1 MSKPGDNGE
10 RPEEEALTVL
20 EAAVAKAVEQLSHM
34 TRRVEDAEAKS
45 TELEEVVKRLTGDV
59 GEASR
64 LLSRLQRLEDENLDL
79 RERLHQGRD
88 GVERL
93 LAKVRFL
100 ENQR

>member
-1 MSKPGDNGE
+1 MSKPADNGE
-10 RPEEEALTVL
+10 RPETEALAAL
-20 EAAVAKAVEQLSHM
+20 EGAVTKAVDQLTHM
-34 TRRVEDAEAKS
+34 TRKVEEAEAKS
-45 TELEEVVKRLTGDV
+45 AELEEVVKRFTGDV

>member
-10 RPEEEALTVL
+10 RPEEEALASL
-20 EAAVAKAVEQLSHM
+20 EGAVAKAVEQLSRM
-34 TRRVEDAEAKS
+34 ARRVDAAEAKS
-45 TELEEVVKRLTGDV
+45 NELEEVVKRFTGDV

-64 LLSRLQRLEDENLDL
+64 LLSRLQRLEDENLDR
-79 RERLHQGRD
+79 RERIHQGRE
-88 GVERL
+88 GIERL